1 MAGQKRYWDIGT
13 AYDFF
18 MSLHVLH
25 NPERVG
31 LRGSWAAGVRS
42 RLPLRERKIL
52 ESADSFIWLPLP
64 WVFSLPDPK
73 DSHTVLNVLSKV
85 SAADRLPT
93 LSLRPIISD
102 QERYLLLDIRERGSW
117 KKKDAKDLKTLQKNR
132 GRQVRQVAIETIL
145 NAWANAAE
153 TGESYLAALQV
164 YYEVF
169 FAEEERRILPALEES
184 QIQAHQLSKKL
195 GVQALIEELSQGVRF
210 EPPLFHPEGDLVLVP
225 SFWLKPLVVYE
236 QLAEDRW
243 LFLYGGRPVEYSLVP
258 GDLVPDSMLQALK
271 ALADPTRLRILR
283 HLLYQPMTPSQLARE
298 LRLRAPTVVHHLS
311 ELRLA
316 GLVYLTVDTPGKKS
330 ERRYVARME
339 PIPKLFETMQ
349 NFLTQVEAEAVE
361 DVFEP

>member
-1 MAGQKRYWDIGT
+1 M
-13 AYDFF
+13 
-18 MSLHVLH
+18 
-25 NPERVG
+25 
-31 LRGSWAAGVRS
+31 
-42 RLPLRERKIL
+42 
-52 ESADSFIWLPLP
+52 
-64 WVFSLPDPK
+64 
-73 DSHTVLNVLSKV
+73 
-85 SAADRLPT
+85 
-93 LSLRPIISD
+93 
-102 QERYLLLDIRERGSW
+102 
-117 KKKDAKDLKTLQKNR
+117 
-132 GRQVRQVAIETIL
+132 
-145 NAWANAAE
+145 
-153 TGESYLAALQV
+153 
-164 YYEVF
+164 
-169 FAEEERRILPALEES
+169 
-184 QIQAHQLSKKL
+184 
-195 GVQALIEELSQGVRF
+195 
-210 EPPLFHPEGDLVLVP
+210 
-225 SFWLKPLVVYE
+225 VYE